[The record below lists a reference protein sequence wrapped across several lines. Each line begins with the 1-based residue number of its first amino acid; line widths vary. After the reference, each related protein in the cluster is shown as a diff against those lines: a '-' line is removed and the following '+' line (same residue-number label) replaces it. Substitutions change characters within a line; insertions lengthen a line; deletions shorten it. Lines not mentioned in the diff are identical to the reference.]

1 MNKLI
6 ELIKNEFQKELSE
19 EPFHMLDLGCSGG
32 ISSDWRLLEPFLRAM
47 GIDLNAEEV
56 KNLNTLEENRN
67 IKYYAGNLE
76 LSPDHPIRK
85 ERGTSYLCE
94 SHTAFAKTSAWDAH
108 SRGRK
113 QEALPNNLS
122 KPDHVNL
129 ETLLQQAEFS
139 WVDFVKIDVDGPDFD
154 VLQSLEQDLKRL
166 EILGFKLEV
175 NLTGTDNP
183 HDHTFHNMDRLMKR
197 NGFELLDLDLR
208 RYTKKAL
215 PGKFL
220 FNFFGQTERGALA
233 QGDAL
238 YIRKVEAHKLSK
250 IKLVKIIALLSLFGQ
265 IDSAADLVKEGPLAE
280 HFQSQWLDL
289 AAQMFGHKNYADLML
304 KWTKTPKIFYR
315 DGIID

>member
-1 MNKLI
+1 MSKLI
-6 ELIKNEFQKELSE
+6 ELIKNEFQKELSQ

-32 ISSDWRLLEPFLRAM
+32 ISSDWRVLAPFLRAI

-76 LSPDHPIRK
+76 LSPDHPIRQ
-85 ERGTSYLCE
+85 ERGTSYVCE
-94 SHTAFAKTSAWDAH
+94 SHTSFAKTSAWDAH
-108 SRGRK
+108 SRGLK
-113 QEALPNNLS
+113 QETLPNNSS

-129 ETLLQQAEFS
+129 EALLQQAEFS

-183 HDHTFHNMDRLMKR
+183 HDHTFHNMDRLMKK

-220 FNFFGQTERGALA
+220 FNFFGQTENGALA

-238 YIRKVEAHKLSK
+238 YIKKVEAHKLSK

-265 IDSAADLVKEGPLAE
+265 IDSAADLVKEGLLAE
-280 HFQSQWLDL
+280 HFQFQWLDL

-304 KWTKTPKIFYR
+304 KWTKTPQIFYR